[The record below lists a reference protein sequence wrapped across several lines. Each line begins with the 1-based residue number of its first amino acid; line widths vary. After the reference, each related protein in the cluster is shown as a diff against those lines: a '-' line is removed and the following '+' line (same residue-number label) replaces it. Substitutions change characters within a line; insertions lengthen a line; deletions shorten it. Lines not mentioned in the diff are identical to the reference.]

1 MAISGIIAEFN
12 PLHKGHKFIIDA
24 ARAEGNTVVCV
35 ISGNFVQRGDTS
47 VISKFKRAE
56 AALKC
61 GADLVAELPV
71 PWSMSTAQNFAL
83 GGVAQLMALG
93 CDEIVFGSECG
104 DITQLQKAVEILE
117 SDSYSEFLAEELSC
131 GISFA
136 AAREK
141 AAIRS
146 GLDSAV
152 LSSPNDTLGIEYI
165 TAAKHLGYTGGFR
178 CVKRIGAEHDSKELN
193 PKTVSAS
200 LIREKLVKGDI
211 GFAERF
217 IPLELRGF
225 LRNEIISDISNIDKC
240 ILAVLRTKPQE
251 YFASLPD
258 ISEGLENKLYFSVR
272 VATSFEELCSM
283 VKTKRYSLARIRR
296 LVLSAFL
303 GIDNTFFGKVPPY
316 VRVLGFSPDG
326 KAQLGNIKNDAIPV
340 VTRAAEIKK
349 LDSIATAVFE
359 TECRATDLYSLSL
372 TKPQECGAEYKAKLL
387 KTECLT

>member
-1 MAISGIIAEFN
+1 MAVSGIIAEFN

-24 ARAEGNTVVCV
+24 ARADGNTVACV
-35 ISGNFVQRGDTS
+35 ISGNFVQRGDTA

-56 AALKC
+56 AALRC

-83 GGVAQLMALG
+83 GGVSQLMALG

-104 DITQLQKAVEILE
+104 DIEELQKATDILE
-117 SDSYSEFLAEELSC
+117 EDLFSVLLAEELSA
-131 GISFA
+131 GVTFA

-141 AAIRS
+141 AAIKAGLNS
-146 GLDSAV
+146 GV

-165 TAAKHLGYTGGFR
+165 MAARRLGYNGSFR
-178 CVKRIGAEHDSKELN
+178 CVRRIGAEHDSSELN
-193 PKTVSAS
+193 PNAVSAS
-200 LIREKLVKGDI
+200 LIRERLVKGNI

-217 IPLELRGF
+217 MPLELRGF
-225 LRNEIISDISNIDKC
+225 LRQEIISDINNIDKC
-240 ILAVLRTKPQE
+240 ILSVLRTKPQE
-251 YFASLPD
+251 YFATLPD

-272 VATSFEELCSM
+272 VATCFEELCAM

-303 GIDNTFFGKVPPY
+303 GIDNSFFGKTPPY
-316 VRVLGFSPDG
+316 VRVLGFSPAG
-326 KAQLGNIKNDAIPV
+326 QAQLARIPDEGKPI

-349 LDSIATAVFE
+349 LEADALAVFE
-359 TECRATDLYSLSL
+359 TECRATDLYALSLS
-372 TKPQECGAEYKAKLL
+372 KPQECGAEYKAKFL
-387 KTECLT
+387 KTEC